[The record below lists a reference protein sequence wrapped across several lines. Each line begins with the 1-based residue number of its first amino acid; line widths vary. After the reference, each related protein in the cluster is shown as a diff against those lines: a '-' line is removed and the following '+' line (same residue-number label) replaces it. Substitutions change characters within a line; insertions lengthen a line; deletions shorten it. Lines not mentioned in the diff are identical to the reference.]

1 MAEVHMARLRGGRA
15 NTPLPFFVA
24 FLAPEKNNEKVD
36 PGNVKQVRYKRKK
49 LHLSVKLCKQG
60 ETNTN
65 NF

>member
-15 NTPLPFFVA
+15 ITTPPFFVT

-49 LHLSVKLCKQG
+49 LHLSVKLCKQH
-60 ETNTN
+60 ETNVN